1 MAEGAG
7 SPDDEYQAYLQ
18 RFEKRLGPCE
28 VGSFAKHNGR
38 VIKKLR
44 PDEFAAKWREF
55 HEVDAAYAEIMERGD
70 TINDVIVKV
79 LRERSDEL
87 LLERRI

>member
-1 MAEGAG
+1 MVTSMDAEY
-7 SPDDEYQAYLQ
+7 EAYLE
-18 RFEKRLGPCE
+18 RFEKTLGPCE
-28 VGSFAKHNGR
+28 VGKYAKHNNR

-44 PDEFAAKWREF
+44 PDEFAAKWKEF
-55 HEVDAAYAEIMERGD
+55 QEVDGAYAEIMERGD

>member
-7 SPDDEYQAYLQ
+7 RLDDDYQEYLA
-18 RFEKRLGPCE
+18 RFETTLGPCE
-28 VGSFAKHNGR
+28 VGSYAKHNGR

-44 PDEFAAKWREF
+44 PDEFATKWREF
-55 HEVDAAYAEIMERGD
+55 QEVDSAYAEIMERGD
-70 TINDVIVKV
+70 TINDVLVKV